1 MIVLTSRPA
10 MIAFFRFAIYAP
22 FNGDGNASGCSPEAF
37 SMLLNHQFSM
47 TNSGIAVDGIQKSC
61 IMSGPPPASL
71 WDAIKYAC
79 ASTEGENDHPRASEI
94 IRAFS
99 PSTVCGLSMPPMK
112 NPHGS
117 PLAASAE
124 RRRLYAGQTA
134 CDCHRSKQHP
144 HIPFEQY
151 CPLRVAVCR
160 ARSAVTL

>member
-1 MIVLTSRPA
+1 MAFCAAVVMRDLTTRTRGPSCGSGAVYMIVLTSRPA

-117 PLAASAE
+117 PAGSLRRNAA
-124 RRRLYAGQTA
+124 T
-134 CDCHRSKQHP
+134 
-144 HIPFEQY
+144 
-151 CPLRVAVCR
+151 LRG
-160 ARSAVTL
+160 SNGL